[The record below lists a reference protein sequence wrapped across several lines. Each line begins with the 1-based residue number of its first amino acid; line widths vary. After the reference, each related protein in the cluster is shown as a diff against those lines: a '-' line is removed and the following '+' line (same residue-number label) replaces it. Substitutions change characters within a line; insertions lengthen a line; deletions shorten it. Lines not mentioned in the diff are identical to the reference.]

1 MTSLIS
7 CKVEGPAVRLS
18 WGPCPVSTLCYSS
31 LFPAPVYRAKH
42 LSRYIILGLP
52 KRPFSYFPLLTAYKR
67 LATAGCSARASER
80 ARRNMHWRQKLAGR
94 ARTTSSVLQLDERA
108 RGRGARGHG
117 ESGTKWGGRSWEKYG
132 PGTWECCERQQE
144 AADSHSR
151 IQRGHRAW
159 SRGVTERAAR
169 YSGYLHDNGKLAPPP
184 PLYLHSS
191 NGTLLP

>member
-80 ARRNMHWRQKLAGR
+80 ARRNMHWRQKLAGHAR
-94 ARTTSSVLQLDERA
+94 AHDKFRSATSMSGRAVAELEDTERVRSEAGGHEKSMDREHGSVVKDSKKLPTHTAEFSGDTE
-108 RGRGARGHG
+108 RGAA
-117 ESGTKWGGRSWEKYG
+117 EWPKE
-132 PGTWECCERQQE
+132 P
-144 AADSHSR
+144 
-151 IQRGHRAW
+151 
-159 SRGVTERAAR
+159 
-169 YSGYLHDNGKLAPPP
+169 LATRDI
-184 PLYLHSS
+184 YTTMVS
-191 NGTLLP
+191 

>member
-67 LATAGCSARASER
+67 LATAGCSARASETKYALTSKASRTR
-80 ARRNMHWRQKLAGR
+80 AHDKFRPATRWAGARSRSSRTRRERYEVRRAVMRKVWTRNMGVLWKTARSCRLTQQNSAGTPSVEPRSDRKSRSLLGIFTRQ
-94 ARTTSSVLQLDERA
+94 
-108 RGRGARGHG
+108 
-117 ESGTKWGGRSWEKYG
+117 W
-132 PGTWECCERQQE
+132 
-144 AADSHSR
+144 
-151 IQRGHRAW
+151 
-159 SRGVTERAAR
+159 
-169 YSGYLHDNGKLAPPP
+169 
-184 PLYLHSS
+184 
-191 NGTLLP
+191 